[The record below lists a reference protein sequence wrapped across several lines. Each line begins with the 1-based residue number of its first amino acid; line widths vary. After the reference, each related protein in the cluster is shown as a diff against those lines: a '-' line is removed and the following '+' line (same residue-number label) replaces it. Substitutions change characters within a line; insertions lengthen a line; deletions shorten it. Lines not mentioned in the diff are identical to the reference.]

1 MSNKNRGYTIQE
13 KDTTQE
19 KEMGRLNKE
28 KTVGNLMT
36 EPNLE
41 TRIYTNNYLDI
52 KETMTKTTEEAIET
66 LLKMNFKSTSRIIL
80 MS

>member
-1 MSNKNRGYTIQE
+1 
-13 KDTTQE
+13 
-19 KEMGRLNKE
+19 MGRLNKE

-41 TRIYTNNYLDI
+41 TRIYTNNSLDI

-80 MS
+80 TS